1 MAVDDW
7 LPRQSR
13 REPEEGDGG
22 VTAPPIHITRRDWES
37 HQAGVDIKRA
47 IEPGELLRTEA
58 THTAVGK
65 AGPLAATERI
75 AAIDALRGIALFGV
89 LIINLVMEF
98 RVSIF
103 EQFLNQPSIRG
114 PLDPILDTLLLL
126 LFSQKALALFSLLFG
141 LGLAIQFDRLRENPY
156 RLRLLLRRL
165 TALLAI
171 GLLHLL
177 LIWNGDILT
186 EYAVAGFIVLPFLW
200 GPRWLS
206 AAAAAA
212 FLSLYL
218 IMPFLPVIVALP
230 TQAWI
235 MQHIAEATRAYG
247 QGGLPKYSRSD
258 SMRYQ
263 PFSRC
268 ISSFSHAP
276 LRSSYLE
283 HSSGGRVFCA
293 RSMHTRLLGVLAAI
307 LLPVGLGLSA
317 LHEGLTPFNR
327 SSLGVLWFMIE
338 RSAPVIL
345 ALGYA
350 ATVLALIAA
359 GGWRL
364 FAGQRLSGGW
374 HSPTICSS
382 R

>member
-65 AGPLAATERI
+65 AGPLAAAERI

-177 LIWNGDILT
+177 LIWNDDILT

-293 RSMHTRLLGVLAAI
+293 RSMHTRAYWA
-307 LLPVGLGLSA
+307 
-317 LHEGLTPFNR
+317 
-327 SSLGVLWFMIE
+327 SSPQFCF
-338 RSAPVIL
+338 P
-345 ALGYA
+345 
-350 ATVLALIAA
+350 
-359 GGWRL
+359 
-364 FAGQRLSGGW
+364 
-374 HSPTICSS
+374 
-382 R
+382 

>member
-1 MAVDDW
+1 
-7 LPRQSR
+7 
-13 REPEEGDGG
+13 
-22 VTAPPIHITRRDWES
+22 
-37 HQAGVDIKRA
+37 
-47 IEPGELLRTEA
+47 
-58 THTAVGK
+58 
-65 AGPLAATERI
+65 
-75 AAIDALRGIALFGV
+75 
-89 LIINLVMEF
+89 MEF

-364 FAGQRLSGGW
+364 FAGQRLSGGCIHQLSAPVADLRLDLLRIRAGIIRLGIAAASAMRIGVYAFQVLLSRW
-374 HSPTICSS
+374 WLRRFRFGRRNGCGAPSCTGQSS
-382 R
+382 RCASVRHKDQKPALETGFLPSSIAP